1 MLERLGRTEEAAASH
16 RRMEAMEQLD
26 HSQTTHAVS
35 KHTVLRNRAIGRMLL
50 GQHEQAVEDL
60 KHSLEIRRDAETS
73 RQLEDA
79 QAEVENPKG
88 AEVFHKALLLLG
100 EEKWAESCEMF
111 REAIHQGDHRH
122 SRCLN
127 GIGLCLTQQ
136 ATESKGVEEALA
148 SFEMALDADPANAR
162 AMHNKARALGR
173 LGREEEAAVAQQKV
187 CKPSPRSL
195 APAEHRCWYCRRRC
209 PQPDHWQSRPGSKG
223 NWSQAE
229 LWDGSDEAAR

>member
-1 MLERLGRTEEAAASH
+1 
-16 RRMEAMEQLD
+16 MEQLD

-187 CKPSPRSL
+187 CKPSRRSL
-195 APAEHRCWYCRRRC
+195 TTHLTEMCRCCCFAGEGAGHEAGVGRDGIHGRQDVGLVDHRHGGRRYCW
-209 PQPDHWQSRPGSKG
+209 
-223 NWSQAE
+223 
-229 LWDGSDEAAR
+229 